1 MQRCFFIGN
10 RDVDGGGVD
19 AVSLAVRQAMALGV
33 EEFYV
38 GGYGRFDTTAYE
50 AVTRMKASCPSL
62 RLFRVLAYHPAT
74 VQVVLRPGFDGS
86 FYPLDSP
93 PPPQYAIARVNRRMI
108 EYCDILITCIRHP
121 GYSSRLMDFARHRE
135 QKGQLFILALP

>member
-93 PPPQYAIARVNRRMI
+93 PPPQYAIARANRRMI
-108 EYCDILITCIRHP
+108 DLSNVLIACVQHPGCADKLLRHAQHRERLGLLDIL
-121 GYSSRLMDFARHRE
+121 Y
-135 QKGQLFILALP
+135 LP